1 MNGKWTKKKY
11 DINDFSFGLVATI
24 SAPYE
29 KYSEELG
36 TNIMVHNL
44 SDREYTM
51 LLHEENKIID
61 LKDPN
66 RKFYIPRDEEEKN
79 SIVETPLG
87 EDCQALGLTISTR
100 SSEEKS
106 SVVEYEF
113 PLGEYCQAAG
123 LPISTCTPKKTL
135 QIVKKY
141 AYFFEYYTP
150 ILRANKK
157 LNQETKR
164 GR

>member
-1 MNGKWTKKKY
+1 MENGQKKY

-29 KYSEELG
+29 KYSEEIRID
-36 TNIMVHNL
+36 TMMHSL
-44 SDREYTM
+44 SNREYTV
-51 LLHEENKIID
+51 LLHEGKKIID
-61 LKDPN
+61 LRDTN
-66 RKFYIPRDEEEKN
+66 RKFYIPRNGEEKD
-79 SIVETPLG
+79 SIVQNPLG
-87 EDCQALGLTISTR
+87 EEEDCQALGLTVSTR
-100 SSEEKS
+100 VVEEKS

-123 LPISTCTPKKTL
+123 LPISTCTPKKAL

-150 ILRANKK
+150 ILRANAE
-157 LNQETKR
+157 LNQEEKR

>member
-1 MNGKWTKKKY
+1 MNGWTKKEY

-29 KYSEELG
+29 KYVEEIG
-36 TNIMVHNL
+36 TDTMMHNL
-44 SDREYTM
+44 SDRQYTL

-66 RKFYIPRDEEEKN
+66 RKFYIPRDEEEKSN
-79 SIVETPLG
+79 ISETLLG
-87 EDCQALGLTISTR
+87 EDCQALGFTVSTR

-106 SVVEYEF
+106 SIVEYEF
-113 PLGEYCQAAG
+113 PLGEYCQVAG
-123 LPISTCTPKKTL
+123 LPISTCTPKEALKL
-135 QIVKKY
+135 VKKY

-150 ILRANKK
+150 ILRANAE
-157 LNQETKR
+157 LNQEDIRKH
-164 GR
+164 